1 MKLDIPLEGLLSV
14 ITRNHFIY
22 INRETKDLNLTGGQ
36 LPCLILLSHK
46 QGVTQD
52 YIARKFHIDKG
63 TIARAVKKLEDKG
76 FISRTLDPENRRKYL
91 IFLTEKGEQTVPK
104 IRGIERKWEK
114 VVCEGLSD
122 EEHSQLLK
130 FLNVLAK
137 NSIEKFKN
145 HS

>member
-1 MKLDIPLEGLLSV
+1 
-14 ITRNHFIY
+14 
-22 INRETKDLNLTGGQ
+22 
-36 LPCLILLSHK
+36 
-46 QGVTQD
+46 
-52 YIARKFHIDKG
+52 
-63 TIARAVKKLEDKG
+63 KLEDKG

-122 EEHSQLLK
+122 EEHSQLLE